1 VNGVTSGEKMDLY
14 TLMEKEDRRHN
25 RGACPVCN
33 VELAL
38 ADIEGHVNRCL
49 DLALQSDDEQLAK
62 SLARSGYHPLA
73 AAASASSPSAG
84 TLQII
89 NPLFLFILS
98 GVLFVYLFIICLF

>member
-1 VNGVTSGEKMDLY
+1 MDLY

-73 AAASASSPSAG
+73 AASASSPSAG

-89 NPLFLFILS
+89 RFIHLFYL
-98 GVLFVYLFIICLF
+98 VYYLFVICLF